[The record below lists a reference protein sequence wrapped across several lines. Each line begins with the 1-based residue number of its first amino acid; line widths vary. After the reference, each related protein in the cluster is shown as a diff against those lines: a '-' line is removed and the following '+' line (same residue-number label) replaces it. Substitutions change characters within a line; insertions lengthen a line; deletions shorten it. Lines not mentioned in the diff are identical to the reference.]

1 MLSHNYLDAARVFRV
16 RLKHPKIGDVANF
29 LFENKIVTKCAEP
42 VAEDLYERTRLLE
55 KQVIS
60 NSNFLTAKLT

>member
-29 LFENKIVTKCAEP
+29 LFENKIVTE
-42 VAEDLYERTRLLE
+42 
-55 KQVIS
+55 S
-60 NSNFLTAKLT
+60 NKMRGTSS